1 MSLKRSYIVF
11 IVVTSSELESVA
23 ESIRPHTKQAMKME
37 VAPWIR
43 DYVVDTEELYT
54 EVELEEIRSTSTG
67 EETVVIKDYR
77 ELFANYNAVENVNVN
92 NRSDIEPQVQVREGH
107 RSPLLSE
114 DSSFR
119 KKMCIFCCS
128 FYTESE
134 PRLELSEGM
143 GHRVL
148 MKGDPGI
155 GKTILCKKIT
165 WDWATKSFTKFSL
178 VFIVLLKFVKSDESI
193 ESIILQQNSGLK
205 DMKVT
210 LSKLQS
216 ILETF
221 GSSCLVIFDGL
232 DEHDFGT
239 NTDVVSIMKGEK
251 YLNCN
256 ILVTSRPHAV
266 GKIAK
271 NFPLVVRV
279 GGFTRAKA
287 RHFVSKVIPSK
298 QKIESIMNFNPVNLK
313 GDYLIYECPTL
324 LSFLCLLVKED
335 DIDLKD
341 RTIHTGDIYMRMIK
355 RFLKR
360 KEIQFE
366 LDSFIKVLV
375 SIGKLALEA
384 LLSGNSLLKKS
395 EVLQG
400 IGSEAFE
407 CGLLIGHEDAD
418 SPNRDDSVDIFVTF
432 TDRSL
437 QQFLA
442 AFYFIWMLNQKH
454 SITSLLGDAGG

>member
-1 MSLKRSYIVF
+1 M
-11 IVVTSSELESVA
+11 
-23 ESIRPHTKQAMKME
+23 
-37 VAPWIR
+37 
-43 DYVVDTEELYT
+43 
-54 EVELEEIRSTSTG
+54 
-67 EETVVIKDYR
+67 
-77 ELFANYNAVENVNVN
+77 
-92 NRSDIEPQVQVREGH
+92 
-107 RSPLLSE
+107 LL
-114 DSSFR
+114 
-119 KKMCIFCCS
+119 
-128 FYTESE
+128 
-134 PRLELSEGM
+134 
-143 GHRVL
+143 
-148 MKGDPGI
+148 KGDPGI

-178 VFIVLLKFVKSDESI
+178 VFLVLLKFVKSDESI
-193 ESIILQQNSGLK
+193 EGIILQQNPSLK

-239 NTDVVSIMKGEK
+239 KTDVVSVMKGEK

-266 GKIAK
+266 AKIEK

-279 GGFTRAKA
+279 GGFTRVKA
-287 RHFVSKVIPSK
+287 RQFVSKVIPNK
-298 QKIESIMNFNPVNLK
+298 QKTESIMNFNPVNLK
-313 GDYLIYECPTL
+313 GNSLIYECPTL

-341 RTIHTGDIYMRMIK
+341 RTIHTGEIYMRMIRCLYK
-355 RFLKR
+355 RFLTR
-360 KEIQFE
+360 KDVQFE
-366 LDSFIKVLV
+366 LVSFIKVLV
-375 SIGKLALEA
+375 SMGKLALKA

-400 IGSEAFE
+400 IGSDAFE

-418 SPNRDDSVDIFVTF
+418 SPKRDDSVDIFVKF
-432 TDRSL
+432 ADRSL
-437 QQFLA
+437 QQILA
-442 AFYFIWMLNQKH
+442 AFYFIWMLNQKR
-454 SITSLLGDAGG
+454 SIISLLGDAGGRPLFMTDPLFLKFCLWFLRGKQKYTTFRNSSIIYTNLKIFCVRSIKSLQLDLPEISETYPALDVTAASASKDELHIKLIADIFKNFNKRRCSIM